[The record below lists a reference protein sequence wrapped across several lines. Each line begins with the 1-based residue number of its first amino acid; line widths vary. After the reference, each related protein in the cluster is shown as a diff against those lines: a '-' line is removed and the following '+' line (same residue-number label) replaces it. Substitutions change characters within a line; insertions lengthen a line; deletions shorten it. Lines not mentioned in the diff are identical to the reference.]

1 MTKRK
6 IINAP
11 VVIIA
16 LVAAL
21 LIVFLKISLTSTPML
36 QGDYPYYPDV
46 QSITDSADVIIVG
59 EVVTSGDVQ
68 DLMVDRTPGKEDKEP
83 IKYTLSTVEVTEVIS
98 GDVQVGDILTVKQIG
113 DYKNLPEATL
123 KETDGYLK
131 AGQTELMFLASYE
144 NSPYSAVNPAQG
156 TIEVLDGGEL
166 YSASKYSLWGYNDTS
181 TRSAGSVDTLAD
193 AIAEIKDCL

>member
-59 EVVTSGDVQ
+59 EVVTLG
-68 DLMVDRTPGKEDKEP
+68 MCR
-83 IKYTLSTVEVTEVIS
+83 IS
-98 GDVQVGDILTVKQIG
+98 WL
-113 DYKNLPEATL
+113 
-123 KETDGYLK
+123 
-131 AGQTELMFLASYE
+131 TELLVRKIRNLY
-144 NSPYSAVNPAQG
+144 NIP
-156 TIEVLDGGEL
+156 L
-166 YSASKYSLWGYNDTS
+166 YSRGNRGYIWRRSGWRYSHCKTNWRL
-181 TRSAGSVDTLAD
+181 
-193 AIAEIKDCL
+193 

>member
-83 IKYTLSTVEVTEVIS
+83 IQYTLSI
-98 GDVQVGDILTVKQIG
+98 
-113 DYKNLPEATL
+113 
-123 KETDGYLK
+123 
-131 AGQTELMFLASYE
+131 
-144 NSPYSAVNPAQG
+144 
-156 TIEVLDGGEL
+156 DGGCFGL
-166 YSASKYSLWGYNDTS
+166 FFVVFRS
-181 TRSAGSVDTLAD
+181 TRRFQMAVFLPGLCRFRSA
-193 AIAEIKDCL
+193 